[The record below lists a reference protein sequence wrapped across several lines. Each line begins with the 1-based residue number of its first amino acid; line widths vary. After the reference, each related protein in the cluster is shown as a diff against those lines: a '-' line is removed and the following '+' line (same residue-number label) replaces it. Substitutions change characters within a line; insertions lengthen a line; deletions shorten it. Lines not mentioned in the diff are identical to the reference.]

1 MGSQGI
7 IEENDLS
14 ELRGEYAPTH
24 AFGIR
29 LNTHE
34 RTHVHMHAR
43 TLVRTHA
50 QYRGSIR
57 DAYCD
62 VYARLCAFTLE
73 RKYYGKSGLGD
84 EEYGWENYLT
94 RLCSD

>member
-34 RTHVHMHAR
+34 RTQVHTHAR
-43 TLVRTHA
+43 TRAQSRDQFETHIA
-50 QYRGSIR
+50 TFMH
-57 DAYCD
+57 
-62 VYARLCAFTLE
+62 VYARLRSNVSTTANQGLE
-73 RKYYGKSGLGD
+73 TKNTVGKI
-84 EEYGWENYLT
+84 T
-94 RLCSD
+94 